1 MWEWLIS
8 SVIAHMSG
16 IHQCL
21 GDSVLVLSYELFK
34 TLFHPMPLYANPC
47 SLTPALYV
55 FVHPSGGSMVLSGIS
70 CFFLW
75 FGTSESMMIFMLCL
89 YNGLSISAWNSLD
102 VVTTESFP
110 TVRRSGGTAVKH
122 ILANSVWF
130 MELHIL
136 NAHVHIK
143 HRAEPETYFSP
154 LLHFSLHRGTG
165 FGFCNAL
172 CKLSAVLGNLIFGSL
187 VGITKA
193 IPILMASSV
202 LVGGGLVALRLPDT
216 MANVLM

>member
-1 MWEWLIS
+1 MIHATEYD
-8 SVIAHMSG
+8 
-16 IHQCL
+16 IHQWTWGNFDRAL
-21 GDSVLVLSYELFK
+21 WFSG
-34 TLFHPMPLYANPC
+34 TLFNCIALTLS
-47 SLTPALYV
+47 SLLLHHVCV
-55 FVHPSGGSMVLSGIS
+55 FVCTSGGSMVLSGIS

-110 TVRRSGGTAVKH
+110 TVRRWGDNQYGWLFCLVYNFTCNGQAWP
-122 ILANSVWF
+122 L
-130 MELHIL
+130 
-136 NAHVHIK
+136 K
-143 HRAEPETYFSP
+143 HRSDSVNLCVF
-154 LLHFSLHRGTG
+154 FSLFMSNLSAFSLSRGTG

-172 CKLSAVLGNLIFGSL
+172 CKLAAVLGNLIFGSL

-202 LVGGGLVALRLPDT
+202 LVGGGLVGLRLPDT
-216 MANVLM
+216 RANVLM

>member
-1 MWEWLIS
+1 MWHPSLSTDALWFS
-8 SVIAHMSG
+8 WT
-16 IHQCL
+16 
-21 GDSVLVLSYELFK
+21 LVNR
-34 TLFHPMPLYANPC
+34 M
-47 SLTPALYV
+47 SLTLTLAASLFLCV
-55 FVHPSGGSMVLSGIS
+55 SGGSMVLSGIS

-110 TVRRSGGTAVKH
+110 TVRRWVHGGW
-122 ILANSVWF
+122 NSCLWICIIDSHAHRNT
-130 MELHIL
+130 ELIQSTL
-136 NAHVHIK
+136 
-143 HRAEPETYFSP
+143 TYFSLFLSTLP
-154 LLHFSLHRGTG
+154 GFSLTRGTG

-172 CKLSAVLGNLIFGSL
+172 CKLAAVLGNLIFGSL

-202 LVGGGLVALRLPDT
+202 LVGGGLVGLRLPDT
-216 MANVLM
+216 RANVLM